1 MGCDMSFIKKAK
13 VGRGGET
20 TQDEMYDKRV
30 LFLGLDNAGKTS
42 LLFQMR
48 DNQFKQTVPTIGLNI
63 ETLTHKRYNFT
74 FWDVG
79 GQATKLWKHYFDK
92 IDGVVFVID
101 STDEEKLLFAKEEFT
116 KLQKDESLQM
126 IPFLL
131 LFNKVDDVLKSK
143 STEELSARLEVEQA
157 REEREIAISRCSA
170 KLGEGIWEGIDMLI
184 DIFERRKNGQHLFP
198 IPAE

>member
-79 GQATKLWKHYFDK
+79 G
-92 IDGVVFVID
+92 
-101 STDEEKLLFAKEEFT
+101 
-116 KLQKDESLQM
+116 
-126 IPFLL
+126 
-131 LFNKVDDVLKSK
+131 
-143 STEELSARLEVEQA
+143 
-157 REEREIAISRCSA
+157 
-170 KLGEGIWEGIDMLI
+170 
-184 DIFERRKNGQHLFP
+184 
-198 IPAE
+198 